1 MDHLELDML
10 GSRGKTAR
18 QDGMV
23 PILGLWP
30 VYKAKR
36 FPHGTR
42 RTVDDQRE
50 GLLDVPH
57 RALGCGSTHEEFAKR
72 LQKSVAKSDVWAF
85 AR

>member
-1 MDHLELDML
+1 MDRLEQDMP
-10 GSRGKTAR
+10 GSRAKLSS
-18 QDGMV
+18 QDRMV

-50 GLLDVPH
+50 GLLDIAH
-57 RALGCGSTHEEFAKR
+57 RALGCGSTHDEFATDFQS
-72 LQKSVAKSDVWAF
+72 L
-85 AR
+85 